1 MGKNRS
7 IRIAEGYALMLIS
20 YGVFLFCFLIYF
32 IKAYV
37 VLIGLMILIFLIK
50 SGGFFQ
56 LLLVIRLSGD
66 QDIAIMT
73 LVAGFLLIIFPSV

>member
-1 MGKNRS
+1 
-7 IRIAEGYALMLIS
+7 MLIS

>member
-1 MGKNRS
+1 
-7 IRIAEGYALMLIS
+7 MLIS

-50 SGGFFQ
+50 SGGCFQ